1 MSQDFNKYCY
11 NFQKK
16 IIDIFNEEAD
26 IPFLLKYYLFK
37 DIWKSV
43 EQKKFLIDRDVRFN
57 QVEQKD
63 VFIPVVSSKNDQNE
77 EKKQQ

>member
-1 MSQDFNKYCY
+1 MSQNFNKHCY

-16 IIDIFNEEAD
+16 IIDIFNEEED

-63 VFIPVVSSKNDQNE
+63 IFIPAVSSKNDQNE

>member
-1 MSQDFNKYCY
+1 MSQNFNKYCY

-16 IIDIFNEEAD
+16 IIDIFNEEED

-63 VFIPVVSSKNDQNE
+63 IFIPAVSSKNDQNE